1 MRQNPER
8 LAWTVLLS
16 ASAIFCV
23 AAVGFPLLVRSY
35 LLHATQPLYAQ
46 VNAQRGTVRVERQ
59 GGNRPDATSLDDPF
73 PLELFKGDSI
83 RTGELDEGLMVF
95 LRGDDDERETLA
107 SVVIYDNS
115 DIILED
121 AFSPRFGL
129 SSSPHKAILR
139 SKGGRTRIE
148 VRPSNDGHPVRIE
161 VRTDHARI
169 HFGEGSYALDITNQQ
184 TTTTVRRGSAMVY
197 TGDRELTLSEEQS
210 AVASLSGQL
219 DGPLPAERNLIV
231 NGDFGEGID
240 AAWVATANPPN
251 NSATVSEA
259 TGEEGQ
265 TTALFRHEQPRPAEI
280 GLIQTLNQN
289 VKDLESLVLHLKVRV
304 ESQSLS
310 VCGSQGS
317 ECPVMVRVDYIDA
330 AGGDRQW
337 VHGFYTFEDPAQASE
352 LPYYCLTCPAPG
364 SGNHNRVPE
373 KSWFLYDSPN
383 MMEIQPPELQP
394 VVIQSVR
401 VYASGHSYESMVTD
415 VELLAQE

>member
-8 LAWTVLLS
+8 LAWTILLS
-16 ASAIFCV
+16 ASVIFCV

-59 GGNRPDATSLDDPF
+59 GGNRPDATGLDDPF

-83 RTGELDEGLMVF
+83 RTGELDEGLLAF
-95 LRGDDDERETLA
+95 LRGDDDRETLI

-115 DIILED
+115 DIVLED

-129 SSSPHKAILR
+129 SSIPHKAILR

-148 VRPSNDGHPVRIE
+148 VQPPDDGRRVEIE

-169 HFGEGSYALDITNQQ
+169 HMGEGSYALDITNQQ
-184 TTTTVRRGSAMVY
+184 TTATVRRGSAVVY
-197 TGDRELTLSEEQS
+197 VSGQELALSDEQS
-210 AVASLSGQL
+210 AVVSLSGHL

-231 NGDFGEGID
+231 NGDFSQGID
-240 AAWVATANPPN
+240 AAWVATADPPSN
-251 NSATVSEA
+251 AAVVSAA
-259 TGEEGQ
+259 TGEEDQ
-265 TTALFRHEQPRPAEI
+265 TTALFQHEQPQPAEI

-289 VKDLESLVLHLKVRV
+289 VKDLDSLVLHLKVRV
-304 ESQSLS
+304 DSQSLS

-317 ECPVMVRVDYIDA
+317 ECPVMVRIDYIDA

-337 VHGFYTFEDPAQASE
+337 VHGFYAFEDPAQANK

-383 MMEIQPPELQP
+383 LMEIQPPELQP

-401 VYASGHSYESMVTD
+401 VYASGHSYESRVTD